1 MKYITPLKTFI
12 SILLLTAF
20 IAPSAYAFCRPF
32 WNPTGQFDMEGAMK
46 VFVHHRDGV
55 ESVVVQPA
63 YKGTI
68 KDFALVFATP
78 NRPKVTDAPKG
89 LFENLD
95 SMTNPPVFMPM
106 LAKSGD
112 TVTATTAAP
121 ESVTVHEVATAGE
134 YTATILSATGSTA
147 LTNYLRGAGYT
158 VNEDDKKVF
167 DYYIA
172 KGNWYFT
179 ALKVD
184 LSKVTLNNEGKVD
197 GLLSPV
203 QITFV
208 SGQAMLPMKLLAGNM
223 GKVKLLVYT
232 LSENG
237 LFIPG
242 VDVQYAK
249 KLTSSSPKV
258 TEKFDWNA
266 WTKLNEVIY
275 EPVASILSRWSP
287 HNQWLVRMGFD
298 VDTSKVMGD
307 LYFTNNIPGPVSIQN
322 GTPKRFMPELLPTHA
337 GVLAGTG
344 EVSTGDRY
352 NVFWNSS
359 TKLTRG
365 SRGQQVIILQE
376 LLNQIVK
383 PTTPIIPDGVW
394 GRTTTELVKQFQTQF
409 GIKVDGVVGR
419 QTRSFMQSLV
429 QK

>member
-1 MKYITPLKTFI
+1 MKHLKSFI
-12 SILLLTAF
+12 AILLLTAV

-106 LAKSGD
+106 LAKAGD
-112 TVTATTAAP
+112 TMTATTAAP
-121 ESVTVHEVATAGE
+121 ESVTVHEVATAGQ

-158 VNEDDKKVF
+158 VSEDDKKVF

-179 ALKVD
+179 ALRVD

-197 GLLSPV
+197 GLLSPI

-208 SGQAMLPMKLLAGNM
+208 SSQATLPTKLLAGNM
-223 GKVKLLVYT
+223 GTVKLLVYT

-337 GVLAGTG
+337 GVLTGTG
-344 EVSTGDRY
+344 EISTGDRY

-383 PTTPIIPDGVW
+383 PNVPIIPDGVW
-394 GRTTTELVKQFQTQF
+394 GRATTELVKQFQTQF

>member
-1 MKYITPLKTFI
+1 MNIKKI
-12 SILLLTAF
+12 SQLFASTLALLLIMTSTA
-20 IAPSAYAFCRPF
+20 SAFCRPF

-46 VFVHHRDGV
+46 VFVHHRDNV
-55 ESVVVQPA
+55 ESVIVQPA

-68 KDFALVFATP
+68 KDFSLVFATP

-95 SMTNPPVFMPM
+95 SMTNPLVFMPM
-106 LAKSGD
+106 MAKAGD
-112 TVTATTAAP
+112 VATTAAAP
-121 ESVTVHEVATAGE
+121 ESVTVHEVATAGD

-147 LTNYLRGAGYT
+147 LTHYLRGAGYT
-158 VNEDDKKVF
+158 VSEDDKKVF

-184 LSKVTLNNEGKVD
+184 LSKVTVNTDGKVD
-197 GLLSPV
+197 GLLSPI

-208 SGQAMLPMKLLAGNM
+208 SSTAMLPMKLMAGNM
-223 GKVKLLVYT
+223 GKVKMLVYT

-249 KLTSSSPKV
+249 KLTNSSPKV

-266 WTKLNEVIY
+266 WTRMNEVIY
-275 EPVASILSRWSP
+275 EPVSSILSRFSP
-287 HNQWLVRMGFD
+287 HNTWLVRMGFD

-322 GTPKRFMPELLPTHA
+322 GAPKRFMPELLPGNT
-337 GVLAGTG
+337 GIIAGTG
-344 EVSTGDRY
+344 EISTGDRY
-352 NVFWNSS
+352 MKFWNG
-359 TKLTRG
+359 TKKLMRG
-365 SRGQQVIILQE
+365 ARGNDVMLLQE

-383 PTTPIIPDGVW
+383 PTTPIIADGVW
-394 GRTTTELVKQFQTQF
+394 GRGTTELVRQFQTQF
-409 GIKVDGVVGR
+409 GIKIDGVVGK